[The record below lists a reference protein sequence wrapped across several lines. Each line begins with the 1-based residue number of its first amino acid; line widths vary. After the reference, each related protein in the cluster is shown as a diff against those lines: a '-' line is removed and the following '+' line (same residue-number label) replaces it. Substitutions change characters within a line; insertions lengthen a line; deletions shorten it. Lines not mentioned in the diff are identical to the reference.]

1 MKYELIETNKSDF
14 TVVKLCRVF
23 QVKESGFYRWR
34 NRKRTPRQVEDE
46 ILLDRIRDAHKQ
58 SKETYGPV
66 RILKVMKNNDVLCS
80 IGRTRRLMRENGLYS
95 ISKKKFIHY
104 NDANMDKK
112 FSENILNRDFES
124 FLPNEVWCGDF
135 TYVKA
140 VDGWVYLSV
149 VMDLFNREIIGYAL
163 SKKANSQLTI
173 HAMADALMNR
183 KPQSKIMF
191 HSDRGSQYSSKAFTR
206 YLDEH
211 NISSSMSRRG
221 SPYDNACS
229 ESFFAT
235 LKKEWTHHRE
245 YKNIEH
251 LRQSLFEYID
261 LFYNRKRL
269 HSHLDYLSPIENYK
283 RHRGINN
290 AKEFEFCIYSP
301 ILDSTKRRPFHLTM
315 TRKNVLHF
323 EQG

>member
-1 MKYELIETNKSDF
+1 MVEGKGEENSRIRRGGRYLKKIPAHLYATQVMKYEFMEEYRSEF
-14 TVVKLCRVF
+14 TVVRMCKAFRD
-23 QVKESGFYRWR
+23 KESGYYRWR
-34 NRKRTPRQVEDE
+34 NKKKTARQTEDE
-46 ILLDRIRDAHKQ
+46 SLTKVIKEIHQ
-58 SKETYGPV
+58 ESKETYGPV

-112 FSENILNRDFES
+112 FSENILNRDFVS
-124 FLPNEVWCGDF
+124 FLPNEVWCGDI

-211 NISSSMSRRG
+211 NISSSMSPEDLLMIMLVQKVSSQLSR
-221 SPYDNACS
+221 
-229 ESFFAT
+229 
-235 LKKEWTHHRE
+235 
-245 YKNIEH
+245 KNGPI
-251 LRQSLFEYID
+251 
-261 LFYNRKRL
+261 
-269 HSHLDYLSPIENYK
+269 IENTK
-283 RHRGINN
+283 
-290 AKEFEFCIYSP
+290 
-301 ILDSTKRRPFHLTM
+301 IL
-315 TRKNVLHF
+315 NI
-323 EQG
+323 

>member
-23 QVKESGFYRWR
+23 QVKVSGYYRWR
-34 NRKRTPRQVEDE
+34 NKKRTPRQVEDE
-46 ILLDRIRDAHKQ
+46 ILIDKIRDIHKQ

-66 RILKVMKNNDVLCS
+66 RIQKEMKKNDVLCS

-104 NDANMDKK
+104 NDINMDKK
-112 FSENILNRDFES
+112 FSENILNREFES
-124 FLPNEVWCGDF
+124 LLPNEVWCGDI

-140 VDGWVYLSV
+140 VDGWVYLAV

-206 YLDEH
+206 YLDDH
-211 NISSSMSRRG
+211 NIFSSMSRRG

-235 LKKEWTHHRE
+235 LKKEWTHHRK

-269 HSHLDYLSPIENYK
+269 HSHLDYLSPIEYYK

-290 AKEFEFCIYSP
+290 AKEFEFCMYI
-301 ILDSTKRRPFHLTM
+301 
-315 TRKNVLHF
+315 
-323 EQG
+323 